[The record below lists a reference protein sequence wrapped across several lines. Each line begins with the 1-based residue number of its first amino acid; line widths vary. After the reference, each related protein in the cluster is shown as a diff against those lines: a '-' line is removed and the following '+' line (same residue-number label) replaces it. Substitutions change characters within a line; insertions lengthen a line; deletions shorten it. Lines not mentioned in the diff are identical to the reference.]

1 MQAALVLIPDFATIL
16 LGAGL
21 RRWMHISDDVWT
33 VIEKLVYYVLFP
45 ALLFSVLVSANLD
58 FSETAPML
66 ATGIIILLSG
76 MALAFAVRPFL
87 ALSSIDF
94 ASRFQCAFRF
104 NTYIGI
110 AVAGKLYGDTGI
122 AIMSILCGSLIPLA
136 NIASVW
142 MLAHHGKS
150 NVWGELVRNPLILS
164 TVAGLL
170 WNAFGFPVSEPI
182 LQFLTR
188 LGQAAIT
195 LGLLCVGAALKWSMS
210 FQHIKTEGWFIAIKL
225 LMLPVAAWFAGRW
238 LGLQHPY
245 FEVAIIFASVPT
257 ASTAYILAARMG
269 GDGSGVAW
277 LVSAGTIV
285 APITMTLWIS
295 LLLRP

>member
-1 MQAALVLIPDFATIL
+1 MQAALVLFPDFATIL

-21 RRWMHISDDVWT
+21 RRWMSIGDNVWT
-33 VIEKLVYYVLFP
+33 VIEKLVYYVMFP
-45 ALLFSVLVSANLD
+45 ALFFSVLVSAKID
-58 FSETAPML
+58 FAVTAPL
-66 ATGIIILLSG
+66 IATGVLILLAG
-76 MALAFAVRPFL
+76 MLLAISVRPL
-87 ALSSIDF
+87 LPLSSMAF

-122 AIMSILCGSLIPLA
+122 AIMGILCGTLIPVA
-136 NIASVW
+136 NLASVA
-142 MLAHHGKS
+142 MLAHHGKT
-150 NVWGELVRNPLILS
+150 NVWREIVSNPLIVS

-170 WNAFGFPVSEPI
+170 WNALGLPVPEPI

-188 LGQAAIT
+188 LGQATIT
-195 LGLLCVGAALKWSMS
+195 LGLLCVGAALKWEFSM
-210 FQHIKTEGWFIAIKL
+210 QHVRTEGWFIAIKL
-225 LMLPVAAWFAGRW
+225 LLLPVAAWFAGRW
-238 LGLQHPY
+238 LGLPHPY
-245 FEVAIIFASVPT
+245 FEIAVIFASLPT
-257 ASTAYILAARMG
+257 ASSAYILAARMG

-295 LLLRP
+295 LLFHP